1 MGTRCEYPDQISWG
15 KKAMSHGSCRT
26 EEEASYWL
34 VPAACDIINTH
45 TEESV
50 AHLLTVMRG
59 YCGKKL
65 NPSVSPEYAVEQE
78 HSGPFGVYVCVSSKY
93 MI

>member
-1 MGTRCEYPDQISWG
+1 MCVHCEAVLNLTVGTRCGNPDQISWG
-15 KKAMSHGSCRT
+15 KRAMSHGSCRT
-26 EEEASYWL
+26 EEQASYWL

-45 TEESV
+45 TEDSV

-65 NPSVSPEYAVEQE
+65 NPSVSPEYAVE
-78 HSGPFGVYVCVSSKY
+78 
-93 MI
+93 